1 MDTSLR
7 LTDIL
12 LEPVS
17 NLMGSFVDGATL
29 DASARRSEA
38 KALLSTTRR
47 LPTARISVRQVHGN
61 LIEALRGSVGFEA
74 TANGNPHRRG
84 VRPTEG
90 FSELAFPA

>member
-1 MDTSLR
+1 MERSLR

-17 NLMGSFVDGATL
+17 NLMGSIVEGSTL
-29 DASARRSEA
+29 DAAARRIEA
-38 KALLSTTRR
+38 RALLLSTRR
-47 LPTARISVRQVHGN
+47 LPTTGLSVRQVQGS

-74 TANGNPHRRG
+74 TANGTPHRRG
-84 VRPTEG
+84 VRPTEA